1 VVTNCIKASF
11 LNHFVFSFLQ
21 IKVHGGSTCATTQTY
36 YQGHFLLSI
45 SAWLYCCQN
54 YWCVTGPWW
63 NLVHWE
69 IWHNQNC
76 WREAFSR
83 LLDLQKGSGC
93 LPSAST
99 DHGGTHPEWWARRS
113 SFPNLGSP
121 LTLLWFL
128 GPTHAASILAKR
140 VTMEVVHI
148 AALEILARQLG
159 VQGSVQNG
167 WTF

>member
-1 VVTNCIKASF
+1 MVEA
-11 LNHFVFSFLQ
+11 LAPLPRH
-21 IKVHGGSTCATTQTY
+21 TTRGT
-36 YQGHFLLSI
+36 F
-45 SAWLYCCQN
+45 CCQSLPDCIAVKIIGA
-54 YWCVTGPWW
+54 WQDLGEILFTGK
-63 NLVHWE
+63 